1 MKIMNQSSPSSE
13 TEMII
18 LLNINHENIVRYFD
32 HFSQQISNANF
43 ICVVT
48 EFCEVLSNIIR
59 QLKNLKAIFY
69 NIEKIPNQTVAK
81 ELKNGKKILI
91 KKLSIL
97 SMSLTSE
104 NY

>member
-48 EFCEVLSNIIR
+48 EYCEVLSNLIR
-59 QLKNLKAIFY
+59 QKHPKS
-69 NIEKIPNQTVAK
+69 NI
-81 ELKNGKKILI
+81 L
-91 KKLSIL
+91 
-97 SMSLTSE
+97 
-104 NY
+104 